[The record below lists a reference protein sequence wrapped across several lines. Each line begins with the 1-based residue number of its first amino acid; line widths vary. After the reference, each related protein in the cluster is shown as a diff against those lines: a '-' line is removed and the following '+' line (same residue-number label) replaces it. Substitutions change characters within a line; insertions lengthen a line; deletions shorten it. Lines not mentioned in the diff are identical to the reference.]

1 MCINRLGPEKTGVLV
16 LWEET
21 LPVSCGPLGHLA
33 EAGSHLWIELRDLC
47 SNILGSS
54 CRKSTEDWSWRHTAQ
69 EQSGTAGK
77 HSSNHWPEKNPRLSL
92 LIFEKSA

>member
-47 SNILGSS
+47 SKILGSS
-54 CRKSTEDWSWRHTAQ
+54 CRKTGGILHR
-69 EQSGTAGK
+69 
-77 HSSNHWPEKNPRLSL
+77 SSPVLQVSIQVTTGLKK
-92 LIFEKSA
+92 KS